1 MYCGIVGLPNVGK
14 STLFNV
20 LTKTAAAQ
28 AANYPFCTIDPNIGK
43 VCVPDGRLE
52 ILAKCAQSKDIL
64 PAQLEFV
71 DIAGLVKGASQ
82 GEGLGN
88 QFLGHI
94 RGVDAILQ
102 VVRCF
107 SDSNIIHVEGKTNP
121 IHDVGVIETEL
132 LLADLDS
139 VTQRLSKRK
148 PDDQT
153 PLLKQ
158 AKEALEKGF
167 FASTVLDPH
176 DPEVKALQ
184 LLTTKP
190 LLYIANVSDEYFLQ
204 QGSYEEER
212 QYIEDLKSIAK
223 NCPVL
228 PLSVRLESEL
238 ANLDSEEQQELMK
251 DFGLTSSGLDR
262 VIRCAYDFLNLITYF
277 TVGPKETRAWT
288 IKKGTKAPEAAGVIH
303 TDFQRGFIRA
313 EVVSYDDFIS
323 CGSLVKA
330 REEGKARQ
338 EGKEYVVVDGDVVL
352 FRFNV

>member
-28 AANYPFCTIDPNIGK
+28 AANYPFCTIDPNVGR
-43 VCVPDGRLE
+43 VCVPDPRLE
-52 ILAKCAQSKDIL
+52 VLAACAHSQNIL

-94 RGVDAILQ
+94 RGVDAILH

-107 SDSNIIHVEGKTNP
+107 SDHNVVHVEGKTDP
-121 IHDVGVIETEL
+121 LHDVGVIETEL
-132 LLADLDS
+132 LLADLES
-139 VTQRLSKRK
+139 VQQRLSKRK
-148 PDDQT
+148 PDEQT
-153 PLLKQ
+153 PLLQK
-158 AKEALEKGF
+158 AKEALEKGLF
-167 FASTVLDPH
+167 VSKVMDPY
-176 DPEVKALQ
+176 DPAVKALQ
-184 LLTTKP
+184 LLTSKP
-190 LLYIANVSDEYFLQ
+190 MIYIANVSDDFFLQ
-204 QGSYEEER
+204 QNTYEEEKDHVEKLTHYV
-212 QYIEDLKSIAK
+212 QDS
-223 NCPVL
+223 PVL

-238 ANLDSEEQQELMK
+238 ANLSPEDQQDLMK
-251 DFGLTSSGLDR
+251 DFHLTSSGLDQ

-313 EVVSYDDFIS
+313 EVVSYDDFS
-323 CGSLVKA
+323 SLGSLVKA

-338 EGKEYVVVDGDVVL
+338 EGKDYTVVDGDVIL

>member
-43 VCVPDGRLE
+43 VAVPDERLA
-52 ILAKCAQSKDIL
+52 ILAQCAHSQNIL

-71 DIAGLVKGASQ
+71 DIAGLVKGASK

-94 RGVDAILQ
+94 REVNAILQ

-107 SDSNIIHVEGKTNP
+107 SDDNIIHVEGKTNP
-121 IHDVGVIETEL
+121 SHDVGVIETEL
-132 LLADLDS
+132 LLADLES
-139 VTQRLSKRK
+139 VNQRLGKRK
-148 PDDQT
+148 PDEQT
-153 PLLKQ
+153 PLLKK
-158 AKEALEKGF
+158 AKEVLEKGF
-167 FASTVLDPH
+167 FASTALDCF

-190 LLYIANVSDEYFLQ
+190 MIYIANVSDDFFLK
-204 QGSYEEER
+204 QGSYEQEKK
-212 QYIEDLKSIAK
+212 YIEDLKITVKGA
-223 NCPVL
+223 PVL

-238 ANLDSEEQQELMK
+238 AGLSSEEQKELMK
-251 DFGLTSSGLDR
+251 DFGISCSGLDS

-303 TDFQRGFIRA
+303 TDFQKGFIKA
-313 EVVSYDDFIS
+313 EVVSYIDFIAN
-323 CGSLVKA
+323 GSLIKA

-338 EGKEYVVVDGDVVL
+338 EGKEYIVVDGDVIL